1 MGRGPEALRLADDSI
16 ARVEENGDFCFM
28 PELLRLKGKALLAM
42 PKRGDDGEAC
52 YQRSLELSRRQGA
65 TAWEL
70 RTSID
75 LASVRADQGRSDEA
89 RTLLQ
94 PVFSRFLEGSDTAD
108 VRAAQDLLAA
118 VG

>member
-1 MGRGPEALRLADDSI
+1 MTGR
-16 ARVEENGDFCFM
+16 
-28 PELLRLKGKALLAM
+28 
-42 PKRGDDGEAC
+42 AC